1 MAIVQ
6 ISQIQVRRGLNQDL
20 PQLAGGELAWSQ
32 DTRQLYIG
40 NGSLSEGAPAEGQT
54 EILTQFS
61 ALNFTSAVNG
71 NIAILQGNV
80 VAINSNIATLG
91 SQINTINNAVLNN
104 ISTTLQPLTSGNI
117 TTFTANNAIINYTL
131 NQNSLHRTGAF
142 KVSYNPVSSTV
153 IYDEEYTEGS
163 TPTDVSF
170 AFAANSSTVTW
181 TYNTTTITNLEYRI
195 QSF

>member
-20 PQLAGGELAWSQ
+20 PQLAGGEMAWSQ

-40 NGSLSEGAPAEGQT
+40 NGTLTEGAPVEGQT

-61 ALNFTSAVNG
+61 ALNFTNAVNG
-71 NIAILQGNV
+71 NIAVLQGNV
-80 VAINSNIATLG
+80 TVLNGNVVSLQTQLNALNSSL
-91 SQINTINNAVLNN
+91 LNN

-117 TTFTANNAIINYTL
+117 TSFTANNAVITYNAV
-131 NQNSLHRTGAF
+131 QNNNHRTGTF
-142 KVSYNPVSSTV
+142 RVSYNQATSTV
-153 IYDEEYTEGS
+153 AYEEDYSEPAT
-163 TPTDVSF
+163 TDVTF
-170 AFAANSSTVTW
+170 ALSANATTVTW
-181 TYNTTTITNLEYRI
+181 AYNTTTLTSLEYRI

>member
-40 NGSLSEGAPAEGQT
+40 NGTIAEGAPAAGQT

-61 ALNFTSAVNG
+61 ALNFTNAVNG
-71 NIAILQGNV
+71 NISILQGNV
-80 VAINSNIATLG
+80 TVLNGTVVTLQNEINALNA
-91 SQINTINNAVLNN
+91 AVLNN
-104 ISTTLQPLTSGNI
+104 TTATLQPLSSGNV
-117 TTFTANNAIINYTL
+117 TNFSANNAVITYSAI
-131 NQNSLHRTGAF
+131 QNNNHRTGEF
-142 KVSYNPVSSTV
+142 RVSYNPATSTMS
-153 IYDEEYTEGS
+153 YEEEYTEPV
-163 TPTDVSF
+163 TTDVTFSLT
-170 AFAANSSTVTW
+170 ANSSAVTW
-181 TYNTTTITNLEYRI
+181 AYNTTTLTTLEYRI